1 VATGGEGGDDVSAAL
16 LPHLFGGFGGA
27 FEFIF
32 HKQSSNVTGGN
43 KVGGFDQTLELVW
56 TQIYVSVLALLLA
69 MVIAIPVALY
79 FGHRGKGELIA
90 VGIGN
95 AGRAVPELVVIA
107 LVATVIG
114 VGVPTLTIA
123 LAVLGI
129 PSILTNTFVGIR
141 QVDRATVDAARGIGM
156 TEFEILRK
164 VELPLSVQGILTG
177 IRGSTVNIVATA
189 TIAPL
194 IGVVTVGDYIL
205 GESIYGADGV
215 LAGAIVVAILALI
228 FEFALAGLQ
237 RRLTSKGLRLQTQ

>member
-1 VATGGEGGDDVSAAL
+1 MSAAL
-16 LPHLFGGFGGA
+16 LTHPLFAGFSGA

-32 HKQSSNVTGGN
+32 HKQSSNVTGGS
-43 KVGGFDQTLELVW
+43 KVGGFDRTVELIW
-56 TQIYVSVLALLLA
+56 TQIYVSVLALVVAIL
-69 MVIAIPVALY
+69 IAIPVALY

-114 VGVPTLTIA
+114 VGFPGLVIVLALLGVP
-123 LAVLGI
+123 
-129 PSILTNTFVGIR
+129 PILTNTFTGIR

-156 TEFEILRK
+156 SEFEILRK
-164 VELPLSVQGILTG
+164 VELPLAVGNIMTG
-177 IRGSTVNIVATA
+177 IRGATVNIVATA

-194 IGVVTVGDYIL
+194 AGVLTLGDFIL
-205 GESIYGADGV
+205 GENVYGADGV
-215 LAGAIVVAILALI
+215 IAGAMVTAILALI

-237 RRLTSKGLRLQTQ
+237 RQLTSKGLRLQQVQ